1 MTDSI
6 PTNLQNLLG
15 YSQPCQC
22 GIVHSV
28 DLKGVSLR
36 EGALADLPVFI
47 NEIGKNLK
55 LALVVDE
62 KTIDVAGEAAR
73 RLLQGDGYRVELVV
87 VKGRAGE
94 RPHADEANLS
104 FVTNT
109 CKEVDLAVSV
119 GSGTINDLTKLA
131 TFNCDIPYVAVAT
144 APSMNGYTSAIAA
157 IMKQGIKRTIGC
169 HQPRAVIADLD
180 ILSRAPKE
188 LIVAGLGDLESK
200 PTATADFRLASQVR
214 GDYYCQVVEQVVFA
228 AEERAANAAEGIG
241 RADPE
246 AIAVLTEALL
256 LSGISMKLA
265 GSSGPAS
272 GGEHLI
278 SHYWDMRADLEGRE
292 EGWHGA
298 QVGVSTI
305 VTAALYE
312 YLRSLDPKV
321 FDVDKIL
328 MEAPSTQQIKKELL
342 ERHGPWTEEVAREF
356 ESKRLDNAA
365 LEKELVWICNNWD
378 NLWMHLN
385 PVLRSAKQIRSILQA
400 AGAPVTVRELGL
412 SREHLRRAFI
422 AAREIRGRFTVLDFA
437 GDLGLL
443 ERSRDVVLQAS
454 GCLG

>member
-1 MTDSI
+1 MSDPI

-36 EGALADLPVFI
+36 GGALTDLPVFI

-62 KTIDVAGEAAR
+62 KTIHVAGDAVR
-73 RLLQGDGYRVELVV
+73 RLLLDDGYRVEMVV

-94 RPHADEANLS
+94 RPHADEANLA
-104 FVTNT
+104 FVTST
-109 CKEVDLAVSV
+109 CKAVDLAVAV

-131 TFNCDIPYVAVAT
+131 TFNCDIPYITVAT

-157 IMKQGIKRTIGC
+157 IMKKGIKRTIGC

-180 ILSRAPKE
+180 ILSRAPGE
-188 LIVAGLGDLESK
+188 LINAGLGDLESK
-200 PTATADFRLASQVR
+200 PTSTADFRLASR
-214 GDYYCQVVEQVVFA
+214 LRAEYYCQVAEQVVFA

-241 RADPE
+241 RGDPE
-246 AIAVLTEALL
+246 AIAALTEALL

-278 SHYWDMRADLEGRE
+278 SHYWDMRAQLEGRV

-298 QVGVSTI
+298 QVGVATI

-312 YLRSLDPKV
+312 HLRALDPMAI
-321 FDVDKIL
+321 DIDKIL
-328 MEAPSTQQIKKELL
+328 SEAPSRERVEKELQ
-342 ERHGPWTEEVAREF
+342 ERHGPWTEEVAKEF
-356 ESKRLDNAA
+356 ESKRLDNVE
-365 LEKELVWICNNWD
+365 LEKELVWICNHWD
-378 NLWMHLN
+378 NLWEKLN
-385 PVLRSAKQIRSILQA
+385 PVLRSAKQIRSILKA
-400 AGAPVTVRELGL
+400 AKAPVTVRGLGL
-412 SREHLRRAFI
+412 SKEHLQRAYI

-437 GDLGLL
+437 ADLGMLD
-443 ERSRDVVLQAS
+443 RSKDSVLQAS